1 MTIRTNRRPPK
12 ARRKRGI
19 APAIAMMSIVPL
31 GIIGAIGLGI
41 ARVNTVEMHAA
52 CNISEKEDRALAS
65 LDKREPR
72 VYTDCGVFVVADEPF
87 RFHFGA
93 ADVYNKLQAGETV
106 DLTTVGWRFG
116 LFSWFPNV
124 VDVEVTP

>member
-1 MTIRTNRRPPK
+1 MTIRTTRRFPK
-12 ARRKRGI
+12 AGRKRGL
-19 APAIAMMSIVPL
+19 APAIAIMSTVPL
-31 GIIGAIGLGI
+31 GIAGAIGVGI
-41 ARVNTVEMHAA
+41 ARVNTVETHTS
-52 CNISEKEDRALAS
+52 CTVSEKEDRALAS

-93 ADVYNKLQAGETV
+93 ADVYNELQAGETV

-124 VDVEVTP
+124 VDVEVAS